1 MGPRQIL
8 HMSSF
13 TVEITAKQCNLC
25 ILLQRYKLICFYDS
39 ICLAYRV
46 RISKNE
52 AKLAQSSASSPVH
65 TNREEEPGTSYSKV
79 INR

>member
-1 MGPRQIL
+1 MGSRQIL

-13 TVEITAKQCNLC
+13 TVEITTKQGNLC
-25 ILLQRYKLICFYDS
+25 ILLQRYKFIWFYDS

-52 AKLAQSSASSPVH
+52 AKLAQFSASSTVH
-65 TNREEEPGTSYSKV
+65 TNREAKPGTS
-79 INR
+79 